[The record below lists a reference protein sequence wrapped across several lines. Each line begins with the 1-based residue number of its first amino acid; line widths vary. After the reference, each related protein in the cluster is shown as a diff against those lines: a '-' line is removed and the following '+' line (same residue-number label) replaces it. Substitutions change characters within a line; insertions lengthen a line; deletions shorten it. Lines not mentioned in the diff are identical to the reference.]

1 MFYLFYKDLNTY
13 TIKKNENPVA
23 YIYFKKN
30 TAQRKLINNNI
41 WEKLSTTSPIYDGD
55 KIRTSVDSEA
65 YTELLNGTT
74 IELYENTL
82 IQIFNNKKDNAV
94 DFIGGEIFLNSKN
107 ASPEQKTVV
116 RAAKKEII
124 LDQNTEAKITVE
136 ETPFVQVISG
146 SVEIASFPETKAEPV
161 ETVTLEA
168 GETIIL
174 KEDEPLP
181 QPIEIPEV
189 IKLHNQE
196 PEPEVVEE
204 EVIIEE
210 EKPVEI
216 PVEKPVEKPK
226 AKEQKKPV
234 KEEVIVEEPE
244 VEKEVYVPP
253 VQIEIG
259 TSGSLSSKS
268 KTFKYFVYEL
278 TTNAYNYCF
287 NYPLSDL
294 LGKNKSIPSNSLLT
308 LHLKGIPSA
317 SLYDLY
323 LQISTGEEDFY
334 LATSINIAPTNNTFQ
349 ASKPVDIEIPVVL
362 EKDIVNSSNAI
373 IQFCYNKEIC
383 DKESTINDFYIDL
396 KVENFNYENS
406 IMRMSESSPNTIH
419 FDTMPFKKNIWS
431 DQTYYCYTVN
441 LSSIFGNF
449 VSIPGGSK
457 LLISMKGQSLN
468 KLDVLDCKCY
478 LTVTPDDSWRNVF
491 TKLYNRND
499 DTTFSLLEDKKHL
512 SKNSNFDLSHKFV
525 IFQNIPITNNC
536 ILEFSYYTS
545 GNSSEANAVLKDV
558 DITFQLID
566 E

>member
-146 SVEIASFPETKAEPV
+146 SVEIASIPETKAEPV

-189 IKLHNQE
+189 
-196 PEPEVVEE
+196 VE

-268 KTFKYFVYEL
+268 KTFKYFVYDL

-308 LHLKGIPSA
+308 LHLKGTPSA
-317 SLYDLY
+317 NLHTVY
-323 LQISTGEEDFY
+323 LQISTGEDDFY
-334 LATSINIAPTNNTFQ
+334 LATDTINIAGSDTTFQ
-349 ASKPVDIEIPVVL
+349 TSKPVDIEVPILIRRDIINTSKALFQFTYDKPIYDQESRIDNL
-362 EKDIVNSSNAI
+362 E
-373 IQFCYNKEIC
+373 
-383 DKESTINDFYIDL
+383 IDL
-396 KVENFNYENS
+396 KIENFSYNS
-406 IMRMSESSPNTIH
+406 SINKITKSEPISLHLNTL
-419 FDTMPFKKNIWS
+419 PFKKNVWGEGP
-431 DQTYYCYTVN
+431 DQYSYNYRIN
-441 LSSIFGNF
+441 LSSILGNL
-449 VSIPGGSK
+449 VSVPAGSK
-457 LLISMKGQSLN
+457 LLVSMKGKSLN
-468 KLDVLDCKCY
+468 RLDVLEVRCY
-478 LTVTPDDSWRNVF
+478 YTDTPDGSWRNVF
-491 TKLYNRND
+491 TKIYNQD
-499 DTTFSLLEDKKHL
+499 DNTTFSLLEDKNNL
-512 SKNSNFDLSHKFV
+512 SKNSNFDLSHEFV
-525 IFQNIPITNNC
+525 IFQNIPNTNNTV
-536 ILEFSYYTS
+536 LEFSYYTT

-558 DITFQLID
+558 DITFQLIS